1 MEKEIKCIMRRYDWS
16 EERVKKA
23 VAEANCWFE
32 CLELLGI
39 PKRGCNYRTLKSKVV
54 QYGINHSHFDYGYAK
69 THNGMHHGRRN
80 CNRTDEE
87 IFSYAS
93 KIKTENLKKEYIRR
107 IQSGNAKCE
116 ECGIEDWNGKALV
129 FHIHH
134 IDGDHK
140 NNAKTNLKLLC
151 PNCHSQTENFADRKR

>member
-1 MEKEIKCIMRRYDWS
+1 MRRYDWD
-16 EERVKKA
+16 EERLKRA
-23 VAEANCWFE
+23 VAKANCWFE
-32 CLELLGI
+32 CLDLLGI
-39 PKRGCNYRTLKSKVV
+39 PKRGGNYRTLKAKVF
-54 QYGINHSHFDYGYAK
+54 QYGIDISHFDYGYAK

-107 IQSGNAKCE
+107 IQFGHARCE

-134 IDGDHK
+134 IDGDHR
-140 NNAKTNLKLLC
+140 NNERTNLKLLC
-151 PNCHSQTENFADRKR
+151 PNCHSQTGNYANRKR